1 MPTYGHMN
9 ERGFTLIE
17 LLMVILIVG
26 ILAAIALPTFL
37 GQSQKAHDAGVKS
50 DVRNAVTQMESCF
63 TAEDS
68 YLGCPSADTA
78 LPAGVMPTLLD
89 GGARYRVE
97 KLSGDTNTS
106 FIIVR
111 LAEGGYSRLCT
122 QPDVGGCD
130 DIGSW

>member
-1 MPTYGHMN
+1 MN

-17 LLMVILIVG
+17 LLVVILIIG

-37 GQSQKAHDAGVKS
+37 GQSQKAHDAAVKT

-63 TAEDS
+63 TAQDS
-68 YLGCPSADTA
+68 YDGCPSADTA
-78 LPAGVMPTLLD
+78 LPAGVTATLLD
-89 GGARYRVE
+89 GGARYRVQ
-97 KLSGDTNTS
+97 KTSADTGTDFS
-106 FIIVR
+106 ITH
-111 LAEGGYSRLCT
+111 LATGYSHICT